1 MAGNLAE
8 SRRNLAALTGCAEP
22 AHGAGAVPILNNA
35 IISGVPSPIGHILGG
50 VAAGWIAAP
59 AADRRALA
67 LCAFA
72 GAIADVDL
80 FLPIA
85 HRGPLHSIAAAVAA
99 GVIVLVVLG
108 RSSAPVDCR
117 RLALALAAA
126 YGSHVLL
133 DWMGAD
139 TSSPRGLMALW
150 PFTSDYFISDLTIFR
165 AISRRYWM
173 SNFWWDNTVA
183 VLQELAILGP
193 VVALIA
199 WRVNG
204 RGHSRAAP

>member
-1 MAGNLAE
+1 M
-8 SRRNLAALTGCAEP
+8 
-22 AHGAGAVPILNNA
+22 
-35 IISGVPSPIGHILGG
+35 LGG

-67 LCAFA
+67 LCALA

-85 HRGPLHSIAAAVAA
+85 HRGPLHSIAAGVGA
-99 GVIVLVVLG
+99 GVIALVLL
-108 RSSAPVDCR
+108 RMSRTPLDR
-117 RLALALAAA
+117 PRLALAFAAA

-133 DWMGAD
+133 DWLGAD

-150 PFTSDYFISDLTIFR
+150 PFTSDYFISDLTMFR

-193 VVALIA
+193 LVAFIA
-199 WRVNG
+199 WRRRSG
-204 RGHSRAAP
+204 RQR